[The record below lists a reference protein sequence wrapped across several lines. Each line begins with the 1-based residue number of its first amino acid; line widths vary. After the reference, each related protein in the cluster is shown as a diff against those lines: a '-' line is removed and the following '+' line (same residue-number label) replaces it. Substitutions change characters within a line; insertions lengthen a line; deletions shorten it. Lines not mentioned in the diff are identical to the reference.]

1 VKLGFRFVQISF
13 ALLFVTIS
21 VWAQSSD
28 DLQSK
33 YGTPF
38 KAFEIRPGVMMTVRF
53 SESGLASEVRIE
65 RHAATDSKVYLDTAI
80 PEYLAKEIVDELVP
94 VAERG
99 AKGEFSGLMLIV
111 GGGGTSSDDY
121 ENVSITY
128 YSSQSKECS
137 GLVAIVIKWKN
148 RALH

>member
-1 VKLGFRFVQISF
+1 
-13 ALLFVTIS
+13 
-21 VWAQSSD
+21 
-28 DLQSK
+28 
-33 YGTPF
+33 
-38 KAFEIRPGVMMTVRF
+38 MTVRF
-53 SESGLASEVRIE
+53 AESGQASEVRIE

-111 GGGGTSSDDY
+111 GGAGTSSDDY

-128 YSSQSKECS
+128 YSSQSQECQWLGSYCHQMEKPSATLMAGYTTS
-137 GLVAIVIKWKN
+137 GNLT
-148 RALH
+148 